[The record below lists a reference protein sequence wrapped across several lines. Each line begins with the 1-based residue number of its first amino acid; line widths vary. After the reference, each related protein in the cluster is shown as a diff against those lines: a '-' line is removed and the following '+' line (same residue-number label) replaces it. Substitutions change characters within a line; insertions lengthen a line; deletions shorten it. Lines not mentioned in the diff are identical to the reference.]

1 LGEQSSD
8 QIDREIKKILDD
20 CGAKAEGILTTS
32 QMREFIEKA
41 MVPTLIE
48 SETILRDQWVAQWDA
63 HFA

>member
-1 LGEQSSD
+1 
-8 QIDREIKKILDD
+8 
-20 CGAKAEGILTTS
+20 
-32 QMREFIEKA
+32 